1 MERTHWWFRGR
12 REVLAV
18 LLRGITAVEDKSI
31 LEIGCG
37 SGGNLVYL
45 FERFRY
51 RVGLDADDDALRFAR
66 RKLEGNADIVRGD
79 ANRLGISDGSFD
91 CVALLDVLYHAR
103 VTDVD
108 AVLRDVHR
116 LLKPGGYILITD
128 GAYDFLSGRH
138 SASVNSAR
146 RFTRKDLCASL
157 DAAGLGI
164 VKASYWGLLLFLPLF
179 LKRVLFERAFPARS
193 YEQADEHFG
202 LVRIP
207 VMDTILYYLIKV
219 ETWLLPHS
227 DLPFGA
233 SICVLAQKPQLM
245 RGAKAIFR

>member
-1 MERTHWWFRGR
+1 
-12 REVLAV
+12 V
-18 LLRGITAVEDKSI
+18 LLRRITAIEDKSI

-51 RVGLDADDDALRFAR
+51 RVGLDADDDALRFAH
-66 RKLEGNADIVRGD
+66 RKLEGIGDIVRGD

-108 AVLRDVHR
+108 AVLLDAQR
-116 LLKPGGYILITD
+116 LLKTGGYILITD

-138 SASVNSAR
+138 SVSVNAAR
-146 RFTRKDLCASL
+146 RFTRKNLCASL
-157 DAAGLGI
+157 EAAGFGV
-164 VKASYWGLLLFLPLF
+164 VKASYWGLIFFFPLF
-179 LKRVLFERAFPARS
+179 LKRVLLERAFSNRS
-193 YEQADEHFG
+193 DEQHEGHFD

-207 VMDTILYYLIKV
+207 VVDTVLYYLVKA
-219 ETWLLPHS
+219 ETWLLPHT

-233 SICVLAQKPQLM
+233 SICILARKINQ
-245 RGAKAIFR
+245 